1 MSVNIYASDAEEQ
14 LKLAFKKEFNF
25 ELNNKRFIT
34 IVNFESNNEIKK
46 IEKLLLSSLDKNWN
60 KEDKEFPKELIEQ
73 NEKLYKF
80 KILVIQSYINKKN
93 NNELL
98 LMQATGK
105 HVTQK
110 YKFTLMLTDMTKLM
124 NQKK

>member
-93 NNELL
+93 NN
-98 LMQATGK
+98 
-105 HVTQK
+105 
-110 YKFTLMLTDMTKLM
+110 
-124 NQKK
+124 